1 MNFSKSIFL
10 LLLAALFIC
19 GTAKNEGTLR
29 ATENKDSRVKNSV
42 NSSKASAE
50 VSIGDTRVVRSAK
63 DVTPVNVMIILSR
76 KVESPVTVSYS
87 TNDGTAKAGTDYDA
101 TSGSVTFAPGEQMK
115 RISVSIMA
123 KKAGQ
128 TKTSKGSGA
137 SIFRSSYFP
146 FFQAD
151 EDFTITLSSLKGAAQ
166 ILKSIGIVKII
177 TNFLL
182 NVAGSGTNR
191 LTSHQVEFTVT
202 GFTSLFGTDPNVCGA
217 RTNGHVT
224 LSGIL
229 TGVETVDPADDVNY
243 RGVLQMDMDIDVCS
257 VMRLSNGEDKEC
269 ALSVFGYGPIPVE
282 LEIREG
288 ARGGYIKFDDYQGA
302 SLPFISN
309 VSGSCD
315 PEQTDEERPMVP
327 YKTIASVFNGF
338 ELPMLTGRTLYPGQW
353 HEGAAGFQIAV
364 NVLW

>member
-101 TSGSVTFAPGEQMK
+101 TSGSVTSAPGEQMK

-128 TKTSKGSGA
+128 TKTSKG
-137 SIFRSSYFP
+137 
-146 FFQAD
+146 
-151 EDFTITLSSLKGAAQ
+151 K
-166 ILKSIGIVKII
+166 
-177 TNFLL
+177 
-182 NVAGSGTNR
+182 
-191 LTSHQVEFTVT
+191 
-202 GFTSLFGTDPNVCGA
+202 
-217 RTNGHVT
+217 
-224 LSGIL
+224 
-229 TGVETVDPADDVNY
+229 
-243 RGVLQMDMDIDVCS
+243 
-257 VMRLSNGEDKEC
+257 
-269 ALSVFGYGPIPVE
+269 
-282 LEIREG
+282 
-288 ARGGYIKFDDYQGA
+288 
-302 SLPFISN
+302 
-309 VSGSCD
+309 
-315 PEQTDEERPMVP
+315 
-327 YKTIASVFNGF
+327 
-338 ELPMLTGRTLYPGQW
+338 
-353 HEGAAGFQIAV
+353 
-364 NVLW
+364 